1 MVSIA
6 TMMRTFAAM
15 RPSHVRAIDPSS
27 NANNEFRQCA
37 APAWH
42 NGDAAASLANRAG
55 RRGFFRD
62 EPVSCKF
69 GVMTN
74 RVTSL
79 AEEAEKLPVPGR
91 IRLAVHLLASLH
103 KPEPDIDAA
112 WAEESDRRLDAYLAG
127 ETSARDAD
135 EVLAKYLKP

>member
-1 MVSIA
+1 
-6 TMMRTFAAM
+6 
-15 RPSHVRAIDPSS
+15 
-27 NANNEFRQCA
+27 
-37 APAWH
+37 
-42 NGDAAASLANRAG
+42 
-55 RRGFFRD
+55 
-62 EPVSCKF
+62 
-69 GVMTN
+69 MTN